1 MTEPPADAPETFADA
16 ALRPE
21 LKAALAA
28 LGFTHPTPVQTACL
42 AAGLGRDLLVQART
56 GSGKTLAFGLPLL
69 DAFDGAVHGPQALV
83 IAPTREL
90 ALQIAKA
97 LAPLARA
104 LDVRCIALTGGADM
118 NAQLQG
124 LAVPRPQLVIGTPGR
139 VLDHLQRES
148 LDPSALRAVVLDEG
162 DHLLDL
168 GFKDELDAILAAT
181 PPERRTLM
189 FSATMPPEVEALAR
203 RNTKDPR
210 KVVIDAASVA
220 HADIEHV
227 AYGVPDQGKPEALA
241 NLLLYERPERTVVFC
256 ATREQARELS
266 ERLPLLG
273 IPAALISGE
282 LQQRARNRALDAFRE
297 GRCHVLVA
305 TDVAARGIDVPATS
319 HVIHFSLADT
329 HETYIHRSGR
339 TGRAGRKGVA
349 LSLVSQR
356 ERTGFGFMTKR
367 ARVKIDW
374 RDLPGPGEIRRRRVE
389 LLAERL
395 LGEGVIE
402 RTPEAL
408 ESARRLV
415 DATPHSDGPVG
426 LVARLLDAAADLE
439 GEPGYDLGP
448 AFAAERARFARR
460 ERQAG
465 PGRPGRFERK
475 GPPRRG
481 RFEQDDRPRPPRG
494 RGRGD
499 GRGRPSR
506 GPAPPGSAPPATSPA
521 GRAGPS
527 GAARAAPAA
536 RSRRRTAGAP
546 AAPAARSRRRSA
558 RAARSAPVP
567 ATSRGSVIAAAEA
580 R

>member
-1 MTEPPADAPETFADA
+1 MPDPETPPEASLETFADA

-28 LGFTHPTPVQTACL
+28 LGFTHPTPVQSACL
-42 AAGLGRDLLVQART
+42 AAGLGHDLLVQART
-56 GSGKTLAFGLPLL
+56 GSGKTMAFGLPLL
-69 DAFDGAVHGPQALV
+69 DGFDAAVQKPQALV

-97 LAPLARA
+97 LSPLARA
-104 LDVRCIALTGGADM
+104 VDARCVALTGGADM
-118 NAQLQG
+118 HAQLQG
-124 LAVPRPQLVIGTPGR
+124 LAIPRPALVIGTPGR

-189 FSATMPPEVEALAR
+189 FSATLPPEVEALAR
-203 RNTKDPR
+203 RNTKDAR

-227 AYGVPDQGKPEALA
+227 AYGVPEQGKPEALA

-319 HVIHFSLADT
+319 HVIHFSLADS

-349 LSLVSQR
+349 LSLVAQR
-356 ERTGFGFMTKR
+356 ERTGYGFMTKR
-367 ARVKIDW
+367 ARVKVEW

-395 LGEGVIE
+395 LGEGVME

-408 ESARRLV
+408 TSARRLV
-415 DATPHSDGPVG
+415 ESTPHADGPVG

-439 GEPGYDLGP
+439 GEPGYDLSG
-448 AFAAERARFARR
+448 AFAAERARAEARR
-460 ERQAG
+460 ERPA
-465 PGRPGRFERK
+465 GRPGRFGR
-475 GPPRRG
+475 GPPR
-481 RFEQDDRPRPPRG
+481 
-494 RGRGD
+494 
-499 GRGRPSR
+499 
-506 GPAPPGSAPPATSPA
+506 A
-521 GRAGPS
+521 GVS
-527 GAARAAPAA
+527 
-536 RSRRRTAGAP
+536 T
-546 AAPAARSRRRSA
+546 
-558 RAARSAPVP
+558 
-567 ATSRGSVIAAAEA
+567 ATSRATPSVTTAPARRAAA
-580 R
+580 